1 MPISTA
7 RFATAHAEKYLQ
19 QLCKHWSHRFSV
31 EVMPGKGRIAF
42 SGDEALDLAADADGL
57 TLVLR
62 STGDPAAHADLEQV
76 VAEHLQRFA
85 FREVFALDWSGI
97 DPDET

>member
-31 EVMPGKGRIAF
+31 EV
-42 SGDEALDLAADADGL
+42 
-57 TLVLR
+57 
-62 STGDPAAHADLEQV
+62 
-76 VAEHLQRFA
+76 
-85 FREVFALDWSGI
+85 VFALDWSGI